1 MKYFSKDRLCN
12 FNIHYEAFYPFHYFC
27 ECMEKLGLTNAELI
41 AGHQS
46 IFMDHRHIGD
56 LTQQK
61 KLLREHGIRVGSLCA
76 QSCRFQYQFAAKE
89 KELNDMSFGFFT
101 NGIRVAAELGA
112 PLLQVNTGWGYMNEP
127 KEEVFK
133 RVVDSMQR
141 LCAFAE
147 PYGIKICCES
157 LRPQESLVGATVK
170 DIRRLFDAVN
180 HPAFKVMID
189 TCAMGVSGETIQDW
203 FDAFDA
209 KDIIHTHFQDG
220 TPYFHLVWGEGKR
233 SLEEDLRTLYENGYQ
248 GLLSQELT
256 LASYY
261 QDPFACDQRSLEAYS
276 EYIY

>member
-61 KLLREHGIRVGSLCA
+61 RLLREHGIRVGSLCA

-133 RVVDSMQR
+133 RVV
-141 LCAFAE
+141 
-147 PYGIKICCES
+147 
-157 LRPQESLVGATVK
+157 ESLVGATVK

-180 HPAFKVMID
+180 HPSFKVMID